1 MITTEHLDRLTA
13 SASAPIALAYGRHVV
28 AGNLILRDDQAG
40 QSVLFVAL
48 GEGEWDSAETV
59 WFNGVV
65 LDPANYHFHPGK
77 DGETGTGGVDGDQ
90 KIDLWFPASMT
101 GLTFSR
107 TAYLAINADDT
118 VFAPSDD
125 FDVRGI
131 FTTRKVQKYDSGG
144 SPTVFEYSANPFWC
158 ASDTL
163 LRSEPAGRIDW
174 ASVIAA
180 ADYADVTLTID
191 GIDYPRFECN
201 VAFPQQENLGIVLE
215 RILSTGRGYVYDDG
229 GKIQLRA
236 DQDRPA
242 VHTFSNAN
250 IVRGSFRHWN
260 RETRTAPNRLR
271 VEFRDIEN
279 DYRLNSILIDREWH
293 QELTGKVTEKKI
305 DLGDTYQQQARRIGE
320 YYITR
325 AVDDQAMVALSGMQ
339 DCVHLQPGDPVEVE
353 HFDAPWNGLKKF
365 EVIEIS
371 EAADETRELLLQE
384 FDVNAFLDTSEPRQ
398 LVDNGVIVGPLTIPA
413 GKVTA
418 LNASESKY
426 VSPEDGTVWSEVT
439 ASWTEPSPLGTYE
452 KGRLYRRLLDAG
464 LNPVESWQSEGVFE
478 DSPGRFLIAP
488 SATHVAG
495 GDTLEIGLASI
506 NQGGRENPLDTMP
519 TTTVVL
525 DGIPSVPVT
534 VSGARRRFPAAS
546 ACRLRPIRNRTS
558 PATASPPPA
567 ISHRT
572 RTATSTTCTSFIPN
586 PRAATAKRTSSTTF
600 STPNTRATL
609 TRPRSRPSRWY
620 CRSMAPTSSCWSA
633 ASAAR

>member
-1 MITTEHLDRLTA
+1 M
-13 SASAPIALAYGRHVV
+13 
-28 AGNLILRDDQAG
+28 
-40 QSVLFVAL
+40 
-48 GEGEWDSAETV
+48 
-59 WFNGVV
+59 
-65 LDPANYHFHPGK
+65 
-77 DGETGTGGVDGDQ
+77 
-90 KIDLWFPASMT
+90 
-101 GLTFSR
+101 
-107 TAYLAINADDT
+107 
-118 VFAPSDD
+118 
-125 FDVRGI
+125 
-131 FTTRKVQKYDSGG
+131 
-144 SPTVFEYSANPFWC
+144 FEYSANPFWC

-191 GIDYPRFECN
+191 GIDYPRFECH
-201 VAFPQQENLGIVLE
+201 VAFPQQENLGTVLE

-236 DQDRPA
+236 DQDRLA

-371 EAADETRELLLQE
+371 EAADETRDLLLQE

-633 ASAAR
+633 ASVAR